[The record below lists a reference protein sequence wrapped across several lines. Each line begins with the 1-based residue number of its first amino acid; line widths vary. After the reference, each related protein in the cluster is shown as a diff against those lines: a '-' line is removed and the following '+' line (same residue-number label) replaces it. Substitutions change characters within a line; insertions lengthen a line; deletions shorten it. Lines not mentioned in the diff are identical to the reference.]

1 MQRARIRNGELEYES
16 HGTGEPVV
24 FIHGAMAVAFSP
36 LFGETSLRNYRCV
49 TYNRRGFG
57 GSTRSARVSVREHAQ
72 DCHELMRFLGIER
85 AHVVGHSVGV
95 LMALQLALDHPEQ
108 VHSLS
113 LLETVLPSLMFAA
126 PEVQSGVQKALPLYQ
141 ASDKVG
147 ALDAFMRAFLRPD
160 YGEAVARAFGP
171 QAFDRL
177 CPRWTPS
184 SRWSFPCSRNTAASL
199 HKMRRAS
206 SSRCS

>member
-1 MQRARIRNGELEYES
+1 MFALCSPPTKREPRKTRRPWQQRQEHWKRRRIAMQRARIRNGELEYES

-113 LLETVLPSLMFAA
+113 LLETVLPS
-126 PEVQSGVQKALPLYQ
+126 
-141 ASDKVG
+141 
-147 ALDAFMRAFLRPD
+147 
-160 YGEAVARAFGP
+160 
-171 QAFDRL
+171 
-177 CPRWTPS
+177 
-184 SRWSFPCSRNTAASL
+184 
-199 HKMRRAS
+199 
-206 SSRCS
+206 